1 MKTPTEVHPQVK
13 VFFGPKYEVF
23 DKKGEKNHKKRL
35 AWFRSSGALLLVET
49 STVPVLNNLLRIP
62 DRATTANTS
71 IVCID
76 EVSQCIKKILWIPEI
91 ITLTMEIKYL
101 FAS

>member
-1 MKTPTEVHPQVK
+1 
-13 VFFGPKYEVF
+13 
-23 DKKGEKNHKKRL
+23 
-35 AWFRSSGALLLVET
+35 
-49 STVPVLNNLLRIP
+49 VLNNLLRIP

-101 FAS
+101 FES